1 MAKEIVPLIETAA
14 LTMRFGGVLAVNAV
28 NFRLEESE
36 LRCLIGPNG
45 AGKSTFFKCLTG
57 QYQPSA
63 GAVKFRGHDI
73 TGALTH
79 DIARIGI
86 GIKTQIPNVFNG
98 LDVRENIRLAA
109 ARGGKTHA
117 SVKRVIDE
125 VVARVGIGELSR
137 RTVGKL
143 AHGQRQ
149 LVELA
154 TVLAGEPQLILLD
167 EPTAGMTSEE
177 TARTAAIIKEINR
190 TTAMIVVEHDM
201 QFVKMIARKVTVFHQ
216 GAILVEAPITEIL
229 TNRMVRD
236 VYLGRRIAA

>member
-28 NFRLEESE
+28 NFQLEESE

-86 GIKTQIPNVFNG
+86 GI
-98 LDVRENIRLAA
+98 
-109 ARGGKTHA
+109 
-117 SVKRVIDE
+117 
-125 VVARVGIGELSR
+125 
-137 RTVGKL
+137 
-143 AHGQRQ
+143 
-149 LVELA
+149 
-154 TVLAGEPQLILLD
+154 
-167 EPTAGMTSEE
+167 
-177 TARTAAIIKEINR
+177 
-190 TTAMIVVEHDM
+190 
-201 QFVKMIARKVTVFHQ
+201 
-216 GAILVEAPITEIL
+216 
-229 TNRMVRD
+229 
-236 VYLGRRIAA
+236 

>member
-1 MAKEIVPLIETAA
+1 MIKETVPLIETAA
-14 LTMRFGGVLAVNAV
+14 LTMRFGGVVAVSAV
-28 NFRLEESE
+28 DFRLEESE

-57 QYQPSA
+57 QYRPSA
-63 GAVKFRGHDI
+63 GTVRFRGHDI

-79 DIARIGI
+79 DIARLGV

-98 LDVRENIRLAA
+98 LDVRENIRIAA
-109 ARGGKTHA
+109 ARGGKTRA
-117 SVKRVIDE
+117 AISRVIDE
-125 VVARVGIGELSR
+125 VVTRVGIADLSGR
-137 RTVGKL
+137 IVGRL

-154 TVLAGEPQLILLD
+154 TVLAGEPQVILLD
-167 EPTAGMTSEE
+167 EPAAGMTNEE
-177 TARTAAIIKEINR
+177 TARTASIIKEINR
-190 TTAMIVVEHDM
+190 TTALIVVEHDM

-216 GAILVEAPITEIL
+216 GAILVEAPVAEIL
-229 TNRMVRD
+229 SNPTVRD